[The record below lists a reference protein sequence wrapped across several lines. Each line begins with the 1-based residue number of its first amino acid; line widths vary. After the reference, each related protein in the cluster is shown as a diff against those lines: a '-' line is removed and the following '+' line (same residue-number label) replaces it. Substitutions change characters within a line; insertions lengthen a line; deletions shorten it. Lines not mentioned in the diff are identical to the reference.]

1 MLAPLR
7 SEFVLAILTVLFFGD
22 VVGRPGREAF
32 AYAAPILKEKHQ
44 ADFIVV
50 NGENASAGS
59 GLTPAT
65 YSKLMSSGANVIT
78 TGDHIFRNRE
88 YPLIIKEMPVLRP
101 ANYPK
106 TADGKGWGL
115 YTTAGGVRVAVMNLM
130 GRVFMEPLRCPYE
143 LADEI
148 LQTAGQQ
155 AKVILL
161 DMHAE
166 ATSEKIAMG
175 WHLDGRVSAIVGT
188 HTHIQTADE
197 RVLPG
202 GTAYISD
209 LGMTGPYDSVLG
221 RDKHAVLKKLRTAM
235 PARFEVAENDV
246 RACGVVVKIDDQTGR
261 AQSIERFQM
270 PMENRTGID
279 VGNGR

>member
-1 MLAPLR
+1 
-7 SEFVLAILTVLFFGD
+7 VLFFGD
-22 VVGRPGREAF
+22 VVGRPGREGL
-32 AYAAPILKEKHQ
+32 AYAIPILKDKYN

-65 YSKLMSSGANVIT
+65 YAKLMSAGANVIT
-78 TGDHIFRNRE
+78 TGDHIYRNRE
-88 YPLIIKEMPVLRP
+88 YPLIIHEVPVLRP

-106 TADGKGWGL
+106 SADGKGWGL
-115 YTTAGGVRVAVMNLM
+115 YTTKAGVRIVVMNLM
-130 GRVFMEPLRCPYE
+130 GRVFMEPLRCPFE

-148 LQTAGQQ
+148 VQTAAQQ
-155 AKVILL
+155 TKIILV
-161 DMHAE
+161 DIHAE

-175 WHLDGRVSAIVGT
+175 WHLDGKVSCIVGT
-188 HTHIQTADE
+188 HTHVQTADE

-221 RDKHAVLKKLRTAM
+221 REKHAVLKKLRTSM

-246 RACGVVVKIDDQTGR
+246 RACGVAVKIDDQTGR
-261 AQSIERFQM
+261 ALSIERFQV
-270 PMENRTGID
+270 PMEIRTGMD
-279 VGNGR
+279 MKK